1 MGRILDWFSR
11 GDGLSVDGGVFHP
24 ERSSPGEPITRQLKV
39 TVENHGS
46 ADVALKQI
54 SVIERGR
61 TEVLVPLWDEGTG
74 PLSPFVPFVLQP
86 AQVWTGTTPLEAILK
101 TLSRTG
107 VERTEW
113 HLTLTAHDDAGREH
127 SSAFDLKPL
136 F

>member
-1 MGRILDWFSR
+1 VGKILDWFSR
-11 GDGLSVDGGVFHP
+11 SDGLSVEGGVFHP
-24 ERSSPGEPITRQLKV
+24 ERSSPGEPIARQLKV

-54 SVIERGR
+54 SVIERCR

-74 PLSPFVPFVLQP
+74 PPLPFVLQP

-101 TLSRTG
+101 TLSRNG

-113 HLTLTAHDDAGREH
+113 RLTLTAHDDAGGEH